1 MLANMVDNLTIH
13 VEDTNAIVVY
23 FFCRYDISRSF
34 EERTVIGAL
43 GRQILRTIPDL
54 SGLTVADKTHLSSDD
69 VIPLLKQA
77 APSSSRIYIV
87 LDGLDLCARPDR
99 DQISTAL
106 NTFQQVW
113 KASIC
118 ISYRSEPDVTTDIPQ
133 LLNTINVPQPDNKP
147 DIEVFIEAELDR
159 YINSGVLVLGN
170 PGLKH
175 EIQDALI
182 KGSHGKFLWVTLQ
195 IYSVCSTMTDE
206 EVREALE
213 NLPQD
218 LTQIYNQILER
229 TLLPGQAYRANIFK
243 FVLVAKRPTTIH
255 EMREALS
262 VTPGDTDWNPSK
274 LLNDVY
280 QPLKACGCLIVVEEE
295 ELTIQTVHPS
305 VDMFILT
312 GEFEAHNPSRY
323 LAISMNDAHT
333 LMLSIFIT

>member
-13 VEDTNAIVVY
+13 VEDANAIVVY

-43 GRQILRTIPDL
+43 GRQILRTVPDL

-69 VIPLLKQA
+69 VILLLKQA
-77 APSSSRIYIV
+77 APSISRIYIV

-106 NTFQQVW
+106 NTLQQVW

-118 ISYRSEPDVTTDIPQ
+118 ISYRSEPNVTTDIPQ
-133 LLNTINVPQPDNKP
+133 LLNTIIVPQPDNKP
-147 DIEVFIEAELDR
+147 DIEAFIKAELDR

-195 IYSVCSTMTDE
+195 IYSVCSMMTDE

-243 FVLVAKRPTTIH
+243 FVLVTKRPTAIH

-274 LLNDVY
+274 LLNDIY
-280 QPLKACGCLIVVEEE
+280 QPLKACGCLIVV
-295 ELTIQTVHPS
+295 
-305 VDMFILT
+305 D
-312 GEFEAHNPSRY
+312 
-323 LAISMNDAHT
+323 
-333 LMLSIFIT
+333 